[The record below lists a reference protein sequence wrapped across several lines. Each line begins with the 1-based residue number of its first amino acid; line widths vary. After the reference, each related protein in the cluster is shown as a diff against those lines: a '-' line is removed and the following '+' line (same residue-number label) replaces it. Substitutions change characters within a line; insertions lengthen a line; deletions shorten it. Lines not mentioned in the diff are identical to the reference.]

1 MLLAARWEVRIGK
14 NCVSRP
20 ITCLSFFSCGKL
32 AYKWVCLGKFVI
44 ELAYATFT
52 NHSQKYLTSEKARNS
67 DARQRKMFVAWHENL
82 FYRKY
87 SLEKKKTRLITNV
100 KRPRA
105 PMLCRIEIRIKST
118 LNLKADSG
126 RYPKEVNLILS

>member
-1 MLLAARWEVRIGK
+1 MFTLACIRVVYIK
-14 NCVSRP
+14 
-20 ITCLSFFSCGKL
+20 K
-32 AYKWVCLGKFVI
+32 
-44 ELAYATFT
+44 
-52 NHSQKYLTSEKARNS
+52 
-67 DARQRKMFVAWHENL
+67 FVAWHENL

-118 LNLKADSG
+118 LNLKADSE
-126 RYPKEVNLILS
+126 RYPKEVN